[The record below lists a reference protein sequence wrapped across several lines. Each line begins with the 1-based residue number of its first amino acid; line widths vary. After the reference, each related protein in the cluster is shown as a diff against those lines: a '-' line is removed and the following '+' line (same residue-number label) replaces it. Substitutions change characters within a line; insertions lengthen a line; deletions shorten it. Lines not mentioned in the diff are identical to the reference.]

1 MISNKTTEVKRGYF
15 FLLILGSNC
24 EEERDCNPSHSND
37 GGRKLH
43 GIDRT
48 VGAFHV
54 KKKIALASWT
64 L

>member
-1 MISNKTTEVKRGYF
+1 MISNKSPEVKRDVS

-43 GIDRT
+43 GRERM
-48 VGAFHV
+48 VGVFHV
-54 KKKIALASWT
+54 KKKMA
-64 L
+64 